1 MDPTL
6 KDQTFNSFFID
17 RVRDIDRRDL
27 SHDLIKLADPQ
38 LKREL
43 IDAVKYQKFINS
55 PNYGKEVIIISSPL
69 VDVDIDPNLYELT
82 NSSFYGMWHIPY
94 VIKDQVIKRQF
105 NCLINR
111 TDAFRQSWLYALH
124 RRGMIDDGYVSFN
137 MSLARIPYLKGLTQ
151 VEAFDYHYQE
161 HFEVFSEEHQVL
173 RKQIPFKNF
182 IETGNIADQ
191 IMQSRVTICLETYV
205 DDNHVISFSE
215 KIFRSLQLP
224 RPWLLFSVQGAV
236 QYLRGMGFDVLDDV
250 VDHSYDTMENLVD
263 RQVEILAVCKK
274 MYGLNTENIFPRLAN
289 AAKHNQLILSKWY
302 ESWGEDLIITIAN
315 AKKKLD
321 TLNT

>member
-6 KDQTFNSFFID
+6 RDSVFDRFYID
-17 RVRDIDRRDL
+17 RIKDYDRRDL
-27 SHDLIKLADPQ
+27 SYALIKLADPR
-38 LKREL
+38 LVREL
-43 IDAVKYQKFINS
+43 IDAFKYQKFLNS
-55 PNYGKEVIIISSPL
+55 PDYGKQVAVISSPL
-69 VDVDIDPNLYELT
+69 RDVDIDSNLIELT
-82 NSSFYGMWHIPY
+82 NNSFYGMWYTPY
-94 VIKDQVIKRQF
+94 PLKDVPIKRQF
-105 NCLINR
+105 NCVINR

-124 RRGMIDDGYVSFN
+124 RRNMIDDGYVSFN
-137 MSLARIPYLKGLTQ
+137 MSLDRIPYLKNLTQ
-151 VEAFDYHYQE
+151 LEAFDHHYREHFQVFAQE
-161 HFEVFSEEHQVL
+161 HAVL

-191 IMQSRVTICLETYV
+191 MMQSGVTICLETYV

-236 QYLRGMGFDVLDDV
+236 QYLRDLGFDVLDDI
-250 VDHSYDTMENLVD
+250 VDHSYDNMENLVD
-263 RQVEILAVCKK
+263 RQVEILTVSKK
-274 MYGLNTENIFPRLAN
+274 MYGLNTAEIFPRLAT
-289 AAKHNQLILSKWY
+289 AARHNQHILSKWY

-321 TLNT
+321 KLDK